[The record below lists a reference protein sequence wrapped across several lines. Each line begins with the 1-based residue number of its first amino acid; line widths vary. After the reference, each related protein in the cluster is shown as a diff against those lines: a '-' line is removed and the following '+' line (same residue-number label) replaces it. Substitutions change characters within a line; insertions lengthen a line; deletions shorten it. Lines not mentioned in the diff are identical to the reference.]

1 MRRILHL
8 PDKALDSGV
17 LDRRPE
23 RGNSLPAG
31 AFQMT
36 GGPTRNYRRRQLAQ
50 DPDGLHVYLATAAT
64 ETAHIDAVHILERAT
79 AMQPDEKTPR

>member
-1 MRRILHL
+1 
-8 PDKALDSGV
+8 
-17 LDRRPE
+17 
-23 RGNSLPAG
+23 
-31 AFQMT
+31 MT